1 MRNFSQPIIRALRK
15 YHQIKQTDFAP
26 LLGITQSALS
36 KIEAGQLE
44 LSAAQWLAV
53 CDRFTIDP
61 RSLFTGKIENLGER
75 KLKVEDLTHIGGFK
89 IPKTYQHLLGSTVRT
104 AYPLLKFARL
114 RMGESRYE
122 EFLKST
128 GFDLD
133 YFLIMNNP
141 LNLKFMEHLVHF
153 LLTEK
158 ALNLENVSSVLELSQ
173 FKDSHSF
180 ILSDLNPES
189 GLDQAVKKLL
199 SRVKTGY
206 ELNTQYA
213 FIGDKDY
220 VEAKDSDFVAE
231 FNLSKEFEV
240 FRRSYN
246 HSHFMALDQFVTG
259 GQNKFK
265 VKENS
270 KGWMIQKIS

>member
-1 MRNFSQPIIRALRK
+1 MKNYSQPIIRALRK
-15 YHQIKQTDFAP
+15 FHQIKQIDFAP

-53 CDRFTIDP
+53 CERYQLDP
-61 RSLFTGKIENLGER
+61 RCLFSGKIENLGER
-75 KLKVEDLTHIGGFK
+75 KLKVEDCTHIGGFK
-89 IPKTYQHLLGSTVRT
+89 VPKPYQHLMGSTVRT

-114 RMGESRYE
+114 RLGVSRFE
-122 EFLKST
+122 EFIRST

-158 ALNLENVSSVLELSQ
+158 ALSLDNVASVIELGQ
-173 FKDSHSF
+173 FKDVHSF
-180 ILSDLNPES
+180 FMPDLDSES
-189 GLDQAVKKLL
+189 GIDQSVKKLL
-199 SRVKTGY
+199 QRVKSSY
-206 ELNTQYA
+206 ELNTHYTY
-213 FIGDKDY
+213 IGSRDY
-220 VEAKDSDFVAE
+220 VEAKDSDFVSD

-240 FRRSYN
+240 FRRLYN
-246 HSHFMALDQFVTG
+246 HSHFQSLDQFITG
-259 GQNKFK
+259 GENKLK
-265 VKENS
+265 LKDIS
-270 KGWMIQKIS
+270 RGWIIQKVS